1 MNSINIKDKYY
12 QEEKC
17 GISKLYEEVKKGIEL
32 NEFRFV
38 YQPKFN
44 IRTNNIF
51 GVEILIRWHKSN
63 GEIVQPNEFI
73 SRLEEEKLIYFI
85 DYYAIEECM
94 IKISE
99 WSVNNSINIVPI
111 AVNLSKNTFM
121 REDFLERLNCLIE
134 KYKIS
139 LKHLEFEI
147 TEREAL
153 EFNIEDIN
161 RRIEEIKM
169 LGIKI
174 SVDDFGSGN
183 SNISFSLDVD
193 LDIIKIDKSM
203 IDRIGKNKKIEYILA
218 AIMNLARDNN
228 IELIAEGIET
238 EEQNKFL
245 IDNGYSFGQGYYFSK
260 PIELSELEE
269 KYLVKCICKN

>member
-1 MNSINIKDKYY
+1 M
-12 QEEKC
+12 
-17 GISKLYEEVKKGIEL
+17 IEL
-32 NEFRFV
+32 NEFKFV

-44 IRTNNIF
+44 IRMNNIF

-63 GEIVQPNEFI
+63 GEIVPPNEFI
-73 SRLEEEKLIYFI
+73 SRLEDEKLIYLI

-99 WSVNNSINIVPI
+99 WSVNDSINIVPI
-111 AVNLSKNTFM
+111 SVDLSKRTLM
-121 REDFLERLNCLIE
+121 REDFLGRLNCLIK
-134 KYKIS
+134 KYKIN
-139 LKHLEFEI
+139 LKYLEFEI
-147 TEREAL
+147 TERETL
-153 EFNIEDIN
+153 DFSIDDIN

-174 SVDDFGSGN
+174 SIDDFGSGN
-183 SNISFSLDVD
+183 LNISFSLDVD

-203 IDRIGKNKKIEYILA
+203 IDRIGKNKKIEYILS

-245 IDNGYSFGQGYYFSK
+245 IDNGYNFGQGYYFSK
-260 PIELSELEE
+260 AIELSEFEK
-269 KYLVKCICKN
+269 KYLVKSICKN